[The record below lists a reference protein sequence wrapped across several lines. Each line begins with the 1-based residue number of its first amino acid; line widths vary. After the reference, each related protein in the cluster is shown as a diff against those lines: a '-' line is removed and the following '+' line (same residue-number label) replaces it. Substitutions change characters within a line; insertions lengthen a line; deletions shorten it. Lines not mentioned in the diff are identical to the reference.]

1 MKLLGKRILIKKP
14 ERKESSIIEL
24 SEEQKEAM
32 DREMM
37 MKYSKLEVAEV
48 GDECTSVKKGDT
60 VYVGRSLEH
69 AEIIDVEGSLF
80 FMLNEAQVSIIW

>member
-14 ERKESSIIEL
+14 ERKEPSLIEL

-48 GDECTSVKKGDT
+48 GDECASVKKGDT
-60 VYVGRSLEH
+60 VYVGRGLEH
-69 AEIIDVEGSLF
+69 AELIDIEGSLF